1 MGETGRER
9 LVKTVETTS
18 KPLLEL
24 LASYDQEVEAAFA
37 ETLEVSTGT
46 EKVQL
51 LYKLRHMIA
60 LHDAVLTDVLC
71 PLLSELPQG
80 REVAERLCEGC
91 NERRTLLQS
100 FQALTV
106 GIAARNVY
114 AASGPEIERILT
126 ELEASFRRHTE
137 IETVEVAQVLE
148 ESAASTDPDVLAA
161 RMALEVRRAP
171 TFAHRRTPRSAL
183 LKTLYHYMDSYR
195 EWMDA
200 HHGWRYVPAARRE
213 VRSEERSTTPAAAAG
228 AGAEERW
235 VPREPEPVRHGFAPP
250 APPRPHVWDEVG
262 PRPPWLGGK
271 NGTTPSI
278 GEVLESYDR
287 AVDEIIE
294 ELRAA
299 RTVSERVESL
309 NRLEVVIS
317 IHDSVLSGTL
327 CPLLRSLPGGG
338 PFADRYEEGT
348 TRRAELSKKLDE
360 LLRTRPDAVDA
371 YREHADAVEDTVE
384 QLLASFRRHEGEESA
399 SVTEFLSGLPKT
411 PATPTELTTAS
422 GDRVG
427 PWPSTDPATIA
438 TVMALYA
445 ERAPARRR

>member
-1 MGETGRER
+1 M
-9 LVKTVETTS
+9 KTVETTS

-24 LASYDQEVEAAFA
+24 LASYDQEVGAAFA

-71 PLLSELPQG
+71 PLLRELPQG

-106 GIAARNVY
+106 GIGARNVY

-148 ESAASTDPDVLAA
+148 ASGASTDPDVLAA

-171 TFAHRRTPRSAL
+171 TFAHRHTPRSGL
-183 LKTLYHYMDSYR
+183 LKTLYRYMDSYR

-200 HHGWRYVPAARRE
+200 HHGWRYVPATRRE
-213 VRSEERSTTPAAAAG
+213 ASGGEPREERATTPAAPAG
-228 AGAEERW
+228 TGAEERW
-235 VPREPEPVRHGFAPP
+235 VPREPEPVRHGLAPP
-250 APPRPHVWDEVG
+250 SPPRPHVWDEVG
-262 PRPPWLGGK
+262 PRPPWLGG
-271 NGTTPSI
+271 NGTVPSI

-287 AVDEIIE
+287 AVDKIVD

-309 NRLEVVIS
+309 RRLEVAVS

-327 CPLLRSLPGGG
+327 CPLLRALPGGG

-348 TRRAELSKKLDE
+348 TQRAELSKKLGE
-360 LLRTRPDAVDA
+360 LLTTRPDAVDA

-384 QLLASFRRHEGEESA
+384 QLLASFRHHEGEESA
-399 SVTEFLSGLPKT
+399 SVTEFLSGLPRT
-411 PATPTELTTAS
+411 PATPSELTTAS